1 MAVLSTSYEVESGF
15 DTTLKSSISS
25 TQTSGIIIN
34 RVPTI
39 TSGALLFDG
48 ETAKEEW
55 IGFGGRTDNGDGTAT
70 LTDVTRGLNLTG
82 DTFTGSAT
90 RAFSHS
96 GGVCKVALV
105 DYHSLFNLKAN
116 KDRDSNFTADQTF
129 TKAIKFSGAD
139 ARFELPRHTTAERD
153 ALTSPNNG
161 TKIWNTTTGQE
172 ERYDSGSWIAVIS
185 GGTFPNGSETVAGKY
200 EEATQT
206 ENNNGD
212 SVGAT
217 GSDLVATPAK
227 NAASIQNSAWVYK
240 ASTGSSN
247 AYILTLTPAP
257 TAYAAGQCFIF
268 NANFANTSAAT
279 INVNG
284 LGAKTIKKLND
295 QDLVSGDIESGQ
307 TVQIIYDGTNFQMVS
322 QLAQAVATEKLTVSN
337 GVANTTTTD
346 QYALSYNGN
355 TKLDLAD
362 GNQAALNQEWLL
374 AGIANG
380 ASTDGN
386 PQSYYPFGPIVTVP
400 AFTLSQRQSCR
411 LWDGQSNA
419 TSNVTTD
426 NISATTDWRA
436 QTFTPT
442 TGQDNV
448 SAFILNFTKTS
459 SPNGSSTVALYATS
473 GGLPT
478 GAALATC
485 TTILNS
491 AITSGD
497 NTFVLTTPYAVTPGT
512 VYAIVWSS
520 GISAG
525 GSLAW
530 NYQNTDVYATGQRCT
545 SANSGTNWTAA
556 ATNDM
561 RFTVRYR
568 GIAGEP
574 VYLSDTAGLLQLTP
588 GTYTSLVGRAVNT
601 TSIQLATPSAS
612 LTATYTTSVSFAAS
626 GTVITDVT
634 LGFRPKSGYIILN
647 LGTTAITTNS
657 APLSSMVLLASG
669 HFTESTV
676 LWSYMARTYSPD
688 ATQAAPRYV
697 VTNALSTTLV
707 DATFAADD
715 TTFALSISML
725 DSATMRFTRTI
736 TKGASAADPGAQ
748 TLNVY
753 FIPTS

>member
-1 MAVLSTSYEVESGF
+1 MPVISTSYEVESGF

-25 TQTSGIIIN
+25 TETASIIIN
-34 RVPTI
+34 QVPTV
-39 TSGALLFDG
+39 TSGVLLFDG
-48 ETAKEEW
+48 STAKEEW

-70 LTDVTRGLNLTG
+70 LTDVTRGLNLVG
-82 DTFTGSAT
+82 DTFTGSAA

-96 GGVCKVALV
+96 GGVCKVTMV

-139 ARFELPRHTTAERD
+139 ARFELPRHTTAKRD

-185 GGTFPNGSETVAGKY
+185 GGTFPNASTTAAGKL
-200 EEATQT
+200 ELATQS
-206 ENNNGD
+206 ENNAGTPTGGT
-212 SVGAT
+212 GAP
-217 GSDLVATPAK
+217 LAATPDV
-227 NAASIQNSAWVYK
+227 NATSVQNSVWIYK
-240 ASTGSSN
+240 TSTGSSN
-247 AYILTLTPAP
+247 AYVLTLTPAV
-257 TAYAAGQCFIF
+257 TAYVAGQCFIF
-268 NANFANTSAAT
+268 NANFTNTSAAT

-284 LGAKTIKKLND
+284 LGAKAIKKLND

-307 TVQIIYDGTNFQMVS
+307 TVQIVYDGTNFQMVS
-322 QLAQAVATEKLTVSN
+322 QLAQAVPTDKLTVSS

-346 QYALSYNGN
+346 QYALAYNGN
-355 TKLDLAD
+355 TRLDLAD

-374 AGIANG
+374 AGIASG
-380 ASTDGN
+380 ASTSGN
-386 PQSYYPFGPIVTVP
+386 AQAYFPFGPIVTVP
-400 AFTLSQRQSCR
+400 AFTLAQRQSCR
-411 LWDGQSNA
+411 LWDGQINA

-436 QTFTPT
+436 QTFTPAA
-442 TGQDNV
+442 GEDNV
-448 SAFILNFTKTS
+448 SAFVLSLTKVS

-491 AITSGD
+491 AITTGD
-497 NTFVLTTPYAVTPGT
+497 NTFSLATPYAVTPGT

-588 GTYTSLVGRAVNT
+588 GTYNSQVGKAVST
-601 TSIQLATPSAS
+601 TQIMLQERSKTVFGTISS
-612 LTATYTTSVSFAAS
+612 SVTTTGSVDSE
-626 GTVITDVT
+626 VT
-634 LGFRPKSGYIILN
+634 IGFRPSWIYVVSTWAYAPGTLAYPAGFFLATHTSSNNSAGLSFSAQRGATANAAIVSGVRESAPVAGIN
-647 LGTTAITTNS
+647 FTGKDTADTSVTVGTVSLSAMSANTVTINRNITTHPGGS
-657 APLSSMVLLASG
+657 
-669 HFTESTV
+669 
-676 LWSYMARTYSPD
+676 
-688 ATQAAPRYV
+688 
-697 VTNALSTTLV
+697 VTLTT
-707 DATFAADD
+707 
-715 TTFALSISML
+715 
-725 DSATMRFTRTI
+725 
-736 TKGASAADPGAQ
+736 
-748 TLNVY
+748 N
-753 FIPTS
+753 FIAFQ

>member
-1 MAVLSTSYEVESGF
+1 MTISIPLEDNYE
-15 DTTLKSSISS
+15 
-25 TQTSGIIIN
+25 
-34 RVPTI
+34 
-39 TSGALLFDG
+39 
-48 ETAKEEW
+48 
-55 IGFGGRTDNGDGTAT
+55 AT
-70 LTDVTRGLNLTG
+70 LTQKL
-82 DTFTGSAT
+82 A
-90 RAFSHS
+90 
-96 GGVCKVALV
+96 
-105 DYHSLFNLKAN
+105 
-116 KDRDSNFTADQTF
+116 
-129 TKAIKFSGAD
+129 
-139 ARFELPRHTTAERD
+139 
-153 ALTSPNNG
+153 
-161 TKIWNTTTGQE
+161 
-172 ERYDSGSWIAVIS
+172 DSGSALTIYVSRTPVATIPASKELVMTINPKKGFNRQENVLIESYNSVAKTLTVKS
-185 GGTFPNGSETVAGKY
+185 GGRAQSRYNGDSPTALEHSVGSKIIISDAYPVWNVLDDYLSTTGGTMTGAINFNDASTYINEVASDLVFKSDVQAVVTLTELANAAGVNDKAKVSVADTTSGYLNDKITAGDGLSKSITNPAGNEVLDLDIDLTDSTIFSATGVAGK
-200 EEATQT
+200 
-206 ENNNGD
+206 
-212 SVGAT
+212 VP
-217 GSDLVATPAK
+217 L
-227 NAASIQNSAWVYK
+227 
-240 ASTGSSN
+240 
-247 AYILTLTPAP
+247 
-257 TAYAAGQCFIF
+257 
-268 NANFANTSAAT
+268 
-279 INVNG
+279 
-284 LGAKTIKKLND
+284 
-295 QDLVSGDIESGQ
+295 
-307 TVQIIYDGTNFQMVS
+307 YDGSGN
-322 QLAQAVATEKLTVSN
+322 LPAGNKLVTS
-337 GVANTTTTD
+337 GTANTTTTD

-386 PQSYYPFGPIVTVP
+386 AQSYYPFGPIVTVP

-411 LWDGQSNA
+411 LWDGQSNT
-419 TSNVTTD
+419 TSNTTTD
-426 NISATTDWRA
+426 TVSTTIEWRA

-448 SAFILNFTKTS
+448 SAFVLNFTKTS

-491 AITSGD
+491 AITTGD
-497 NTFVLTTPYAVTPGT
+497 NTFSLATPYAVTPGT

-525 GSLAW
+525 GNLAW

-561 RFTVRYR
+561 RFTVKYR

-574 VYLSDTAGLLQLTP
+574 VYLSDTAGLLQLAP

-601 TSIQLATPSAS
+601 TSIQLTTPSAS
-612 LTATYTTSVSFAAS
+612 LAATYTTSVSFAAS
-626 GTVITDVT
+626 GTVVTDVT

-657 APLSSMVLLASG
+657 APLYFMVLLASG

-715 TTFALSISML
+715 TTFALSVSML